1 MRGRLNTLLKK
12 IIACIVLTLVIFGTT
27 FTASAASET
36 YIKVD
41 VPGNLQEQRLS
52 KEMYYPVAEINAA
65 TFGFKENFKGITD
78 IFSSDISGILL
89 LCGDNS
95 SLYRINKTYDKVE
108 KINVVDKKN
117 EPINFLGAQGIY
129 ADKKGNIYIS
139 DTENSRILMLDK
151 NGKLITTIDA
161 PVSDLIPKDFFFQPT
176 SIARDEHDYIYVL
189 SLGCYYGA
197 LVYTPEYEFMG
208 FYGPNTVESNA
219 LDFLSYL
226 WDRITSTEAKENFS
240 TKSLPYSFS
249 DFSFD
254 TDGYMVTSTAS
265 VKNDKFAT
273 EVEYGQ
279 IKKITHNGSNILY
292 KRNLY
297 GSTFDSSAVNFL
309 ETEIVYGAAPQ
320 SINSIVTDENG
331 YIFALEV
338 GHGKIYIYDSE
349 CNPISVFG
357 GGIGEGDL
365 VTGLDSPPFFVPQPQ
380 FDGLLAALDHG
391 KGLRVQLHAVA
402 LPLTDQGDDGFYR
415 AAAGEKVGG
424 QGILQAETA
433 FFQQG
438 HIPGQGGRVAG
449 NIDDATGIE
458 AV

>member
-12 IIACIVLTLVIFGTT
+12 IIASIVLILVILGST

-52 KEMYYPVAEINAA
+52 KEMYYPVAEISAA
-65 TFGFKENFKGITD
+65 TFGLNVKENFKGITD
-78 IFSSDISGILL
+78 IFASDISGILL

-95 SLYRINKTYDKVE
+95 SLYRINKTYDKVT
-108 KINVVDKKN
+108 KINVVDKEGK
-117 EPINFLGAQGIY
+117 PITYTGAQGIY

-151 NGKLITTIDA
+151 NGKLITTIEA
-161 PVSDLIPKDFFFQPT
+161 PVSDLIPKDFYFQPT

-254 TDGYMVTSTAS
+254 TDGYMVTCTAS
-265 VKNDKFAT
+265 VKNDKYST

-309 ETEIVYGAAPQ
+309 ETEVVFGAAPQ
-320 SINSIVTDENG
+320 SLDSIVTDKNG

-357 GGIGEGDL
+357 GGIEEGNQL
-365 VTGLDSPPFFVPQPQ
+365 GI
-380 FDGLLAALDHG
+380 FDKPVAIIAKTVKG
-391 KGLRVQLHAVA
+391 KGVSYMENQVNWHGAAPNEELYNTAVEE
-402 LPLTDQGDDGFYR
+402 LTAKLNELEG
-415 AAAGEKVGG
+415 V
-424 QGILQAETA
+424 
-433 FFQQG
+433 
-438 HIPGQGGRVAG
+438 
-449 NIDDATGIE
+449 
-458 AV
+458 